1 MENNFMVKIT
11 KAEDVMNLIGNL
23 RKDDL
28 EELEAMGSTDV
39 ISLMD
44 GYIFSDECYSAFVNN
59 HIIGMFGFNKR
70 TNSIWFLGS
79 DECEHCKRQWIRTA
93 GYYIKHFLEISPILT
108 NTVSTKNTLHI
119 KWLKRMGAK
128 FSASYLINDH
138 YFQDFYIIKGD

>member
-39 ISLMD
+39 LSLMD
-44 GYIFSDECYSAFVNN
+44 GYIFSDECYSVFVNN
-59 HIIGMFGFNKR
+59 HCESGGSERTHFRIIGMFGMNKR

-79 DECEHCKRQWIRTA
+79 DECGHCKRQWIRTA

-119 KWLKRMGAK
+119 KK
-128 FSASYLINDH
+128 FVVLY
-138 YFQDFYIIKGD
+138 